1 MNEHDVIADTRRW
14 VDRAVIGLNLCPF
27 AKAVQVKGQVH
38 YAVSRAEAAPD
49 LIKDLAVQLQAL
61 VNEDAEDR
69 DTTLLMVP
77 HGFDDFLAFND
88 FLDLADELLVDME
101 LEGVIQVA
109 PFHPKFQFEG
119 TAADDVTNAT
129 NRSPYPTLHLLREES
144 IDRAVEAF
152 PEAEA
157 IFEANMQT
165 LNQLGAAGWQALQ
178 VGAGDAAR
186 VAAGDEAAS
195 TSAKGTP

>member
-38 YAVSRAEAAPD
+38 YAASRAEAAPD

-157 IFEANMQT
+157 IFEANLQT

-178 VGAGDAAR
+178 VDAGDAAR
-186 VAAGDEAAS
+186 AAQGVDAENAS
-195 TSAKGTP
+195 SKGTP

>member
-186 VAAGDEAAS
+186 AAPGAEAAS

>member
-38 YAVSRAEAAPD
+38 YAVSRAEAVPD

-88 FLDLADELLVDME
+88 FLDLADELLMDME

-109 PFHPKFQFEG
+109 PFHPQFQFEG
-119 TAADDVTNAT
+119 TTADDVTNAT

-157 IFEANMQT
+157 IFEANLQT
-165 LNQLGAAGWQALQ
+165 LNQLGSAGWQALQ

-186 VAAGDEAAS
+186 AAQAADAENAS
-195 TSAKGTP
+195 SKGTP

>member
-77 HGFDDFLAFND
+77 HGFDDFLVFND

-129 NRSPYPTLHLLREES
+129 NRSPYPTLHLLREDS

-165 LNQLGAAGWQALQ
+165 LNQLGSAGWQALQ

-186 VAAGDEAAS
+186 VAQGEGAEGAAP
-195 TSAKGTP
+195 KGTP

>member
-186 VAAGDEAAS
+186 AAAGDEAAS

>member
-178 VGAGDAAR
+178 VGAGEAAR
-186 VAAGDEAAS
+186 AAQGDEAAS